1 MTAPTTTSR
10 KNFRRS
16 KSKRLLVI
24 IIVALLLLSLIGVV
38 LFFTLRHKI
47 SDSHSPKSSSSSK
60 VPVAAI
66 QLACQATQHPET
78 CQTSLY
84 QSNIVPPNP
93 TPVQIIQSALWVSSQ
108 NLSIAQSMLKSL
120 LASAA
125 GNQNIT
131 NVAKSCLEILG
142 FSQYRSSVSNN
153 TLPFGKSKNVR
164 AWMSAAVAYQYDC
177 YGGLGYHGGNSQ
189 EINKTRAFL
198 EDLITLSS
206 NALSMIVSY
215 DLFGN
220 ETRSWRPPKTERDGF
235 WEDPKLGGGIGFRS
249 EFPSNLTVDAT
260 VCKNVSSGCY
270 GTVQEAVNAAP
281 NATERRF
288 VIHIKEG
295 VYEEI
300 VRIPFEKKN
309 VVFLGDGMG
318 KTIITGSLSVAQ
330 PGVTTYESATVG
342 VLGDGF
348 MASGITFQNAAGP
361 PTYQAV
367 AFRSDS
373 DLSYIENCEFL
384 GNQDT
389 LYAHSLRQFY
399 KSCRIQGNVD
409 FIFGNSAAVFQDC
422 QILIVPRQENPEK
435 GEQNTVTAHG
445 RTDPAQST
453 GFVFQNCSISGTAEY
468 MALYNSNPKVHKNYL
483 GRPWKEYSRVV
494 YINCSFEALISAE
507 GWMPW
512 NGDFALTTL
521 YYGEYKNSGPGSNL
535 SERVTWSSQIPA
547 EHVNTYS
554 VQSFIQGDEWMP
566 TSASS

>member
-1 MTAPTTTSR
+1 MNLDLLVRYLLRALCSISITTFLQKHQLLTPFPPFLIPISTAMTAPTTTSR

-342 VLGDGF
+342 KFKPFPCFLSSSLDWYLWCQ
-348 MASGITFQNAAGP
+348 TGP
-361 PTYQAV
+361 KFAK
-367 AFRSDS
+367 
-373 DLSYIENCEFL
+373 LC
-384 GNQDT
+384 T
-389 LYAHSLRQFY
+389 LFY
-399 KSCRIQGNVD
+399 KSTR
-409 FIFGNSAAVFQDC
+409 
-422 QILIVPRQENPEK
+422 L
-435 GEQNTVTAHG
+435 
-445 RTDPAQST
+445 
-453 GFVFQNCSISGTAEY
+453 
-468 MALYNSNPKVHKNYL
+468 
-483 GRPWKEYSRVV
+483 
-494 YINCSFEALISAE
+494 
-507 GWMPW
+507 
-512 NGDFALTTL
+512 
-521 YYGEYKNSGPGSNL
+521 L
-535 SERVTWSSQIPA
+535 S
-547 EHVNTYS
+547 Y
-554 VQSFIQGDEWMP
+554 FK
-566 TSASS
+566 ASSTRFCW